1 MAHRATG
8 LVQPG
13 VLQFHNARL
22 YLRVEEKGRNLGIL
36 VETAEGERRLF
47 QVECHPTRLGA
58 VALVEVK
65 A

>member
-36 VETAEGERRLF
+36 VETEDGRRHFL
-47 QVECHPTRLGA
+47 VEAHPTKLGA
-58 VALVEVK
+58 VALVEVT